1 MNLYFQLQQALQE
14 CERLKNENIYLK
26 QLVQKMTIQ
35 QKKPENQI
43 DINKAITNQSS
54 PEEKVRLF
62 RSLFRGRNDVFAKRW
77 QSKNGRSG
85 YVPACVNEWH
95 PTFCRKPEIK
105 CSSCKHRMLIK
116 LSDQVIYDHLS
127 GKHTAGLYPLLDDD
141 TCWLLAVDFDK
152 RHWKND
158 VHAFVQVCKEYYVPY
173 SIERSRSGNGA
184 HVWIFFQEPITAALA
199 RKLGM
204 SLLSKTLETRYE
216 VGMDSY
222 DRLFPNQDTL
232 PKGGFGNLIALPLQR
247 QPRKDGNSIFVD
259 ETFAPHPDQWIYLS
273 SIEKMAKINVQKVI
287 KQTES
292 NMVKE
297 NILNQHP
304 LPKHMAV
311 DLKNGIHI
319 SKEGI
324 PSFLLSKIAEL
335 ASFNNPEFYKA
346 QAKRMTTHGIPRII
360 NCTVDETTH
369 FVLPRGYFENLQ
381 KLLQEYSIHIE
392 IKDQRYEGN
401 QIEVTFHGTLTSQQQ
416 EAISKLLTY
425 DNGILSATTGF
436 GKTVTAAALIAARKI
451 NTLII
456 VHRTQLMQQWMEQIS
471 TFLNIPLG
479 SIGQIGG
486 GKNRATG
493 IIDVATIQSL
503 NHKGEIKAL
512 ITQYGQI
519 IVDECHHI
527 SAFSFEQVLKNVRAR
542 YVHGLTATPIRK
554 DGLHPIIYMQ
564 CGPIRYK
571 NDAKVQAKI
580 RPFVHRLIPKHT
592 TFSTEKTKIQDIY
605 NELSTNN
612 QRNLLLFNDV
622 LHVLEEGRSPL
633 ILTERVEH
641 LEELRRKFKGFA
653 KNIIVLS
660 GSMKKK
666 ELQQELKRLVE
677 IQDNSEL
684 LVIATGKYIGEGFDY
699 SRLDTLFLAMPI
711 SWKGTLQQYV
721 GRLHRTHANKQ
732 QVRVYDYI
740 DYNVPILKKMYEK
753 RLIGYRTMGY
763 KIDEKS
769 PSKAEQMRL
778 F

>member
-1 MNLYFQLQQALQE
+1 MNLHLQLQQALQE
-14 CERLKNENIYLK
+14 CERLQKENTYLK

-35 QKKPENQI
+35 QKKTENQI
-43 DINKAITNQSS
+43 DINKVITNQSS
-54 PEEKVRLF
+54 PEEKVHLF

-77 QSKNGRSG
+77 ESKSGRSG
-85 YVPACVNEWH
+85 YSPSCVNEWH
-95 PTFCRKPEIK
+95 PKLCRKPQIK
-105 CSSCKHRMLIK
+105 CSNCTHRILMN

-141 TCWLLAVDFDK
+141 TCWFLAIDFDK
-152 RHWKND
+152 QNWKDD
-158 VHAFVQVCKEYYVPY
+158 VYAFVQVCKEYHIPCN
-173 SIERSRSGNGA
+173 IERSRSGNGA
-184 HVWIFFQEPITAALA
+184 HVWIFFQESITASLA

-204 SLLSKTLETRYE
+204 NLLSKTLETRYE

-232 PKGGFGNLIALPLQR
+232 PKGGFGNLIALPLQQQAR
-247 QPRKDGNSIFVD
+247 VNSNSIFVD
-259 ETFAPHPDQWIYLS
+259 ETFTPYPDQWIYLS
-273 SIEKMAKINVQKVI
+273 SIRKMSKIDVQKVI
-287 KQTES
+287 KQDDSTIIR
-292 NMVKE
+292 E
-297 NILNQHP
+297 NISGQI
-304 LPKHMAV
+304 LPKQMTV

-319 SKEGI
+319 PKEGI
-324 PSFLLSKIAEL
+324 SSFLLSKIARL
-335 ASFNNPEFYKA
+335 AAFNNPEFYKA
-346 QAKRMTTHGIPRII
+346 QANRMSTHRIPRII
-360 NCTVDETTH
+360 NCTVDETTQ
-369 FVLPRGYFENLQ
+369 FVLPRGCFEDLQ
-381 KLLQEYSIHIE
+381 KLLQEHSVHVGTAN
-392 IKDQRYEGN
+392 QRYEGN
-401 QIEVTFHGTLTSQQQ
+401 PIEVTFHGTLTSQQQ
-416 EAISKLLTY
+416 EAISELLTH

-436 GKTVTAAALIAARKI
+436 GKTVTAAALIAARKV

-456 VHRTQLMQQWMEQIS
+456 VHRTQLMQQWMEQLS
-471 TFLNIPLG
+471 TFFDIPLK

-486 GKNRATG
+486 GKNRSTG

-503 NHKGEIKAL
+503 NHKGQIDAL
-512 ITQYGQI
+512 VTQYGQI

-580 RPFVHRLIPKHT
+580 RPFVHRFIPKHT
-592 TFSTEKTKIQDIY
+592 TFSTKKTKIQDIY
-605 NELSTNN
+605 SELSTNT

-622 LHVLEEGRSPL
+622 LQVLEEGRSPL
-633 ILTERVEH
+633 VLTERVEH
-641 LEELRRKFKGFA
+641 VEELHRRFKGFA
-653 KNIIVLS
+653 KNIIILS

-666 ELQQELKRLVE
+666 ERQQELHRLVE
-677 IQDNSEL
+677 IQDDSEL

-732 QVRVYDYI
+732 EVRVYDYV

-753 RLIGYRTMGY
+753 RLTGYRTMGY
-763 KIDEKS
+763 TIDDN
-769 PSKAEQMRL
+769 PSSSAEQMRL